1 MPASERRKRLLAA
14 SALVVCPLVFVF
26 LVFEAAFRIKGA
38 LGPVPLSAELE
49 RDGERGWRTRPN
61 FHFSGMKRDAADAE
75 HPVEIVTDA
84 NGFRAFGDPG
94 SAKCR
99 VFFIGDSFTFAK
111 DVSQSEPFHAV
122 AGRRLDLEVF
132 AYGADGYGTLQEL
145 LVLDAWMDRIRPDAV
160 VWQFCRNDF
169 IGNQPEFTRGSAK
182 NQCHV
187 AQPFLFPDGSIRRIN
202 PGEGRWSQG
211 VRPLPSALLRSL
223 AYRLDNRN
231 GFPTLE
237 NTVENIIEREGPQ
250 FPPFQRAAET
260 TERLFGKIQ
269 ARCGET
275 PLLVFD
281 VEAREP
287 YSGAFR
293 DICVRRGLARV
304 EGVAEAIQ
312 QAAAGG
318 TVVFAEDGGHWNAEG
333 HRICGE
339 LLAEALRPLCQAR
352 RSAPVPE
359 DRR

>member
-1 MPASERRKRLLAA
+1 MSASERRKRLLTA
-14 SALVVCPLVFVF
+14 SVLVVCSLVFVF
-26 LVFEAAFRIKGA
+26 LAFEAAFRIKSA

-49 RDGERGWRTRPN
+49 RDGERGWRTRPD
-61 FHFSGMKRDAADAE
+61 FHFSGVKRDLAGAE
-75 HPVEIVTDA
+75 HPVEIITDA
-84 NGFRAFGDPG
+84 NGFRAFGAPS

-99 VFFIGDSFTFAK
+99 VLFIGDSFTFAK

-122 AGRRLDLEVF
+122 AGRMLDVEVF
-132 AYGADGYGTLQEL
+132 AYGADGYGTLQEY
-145 LVLDAWMDRIRPDAV
+145 LVLDAWMDRIRPHVV

-169 IGNQPEFTRGSAK
+169 IGNQPELTRASAK

-187 AQPFLFPDGSIRRIN
+187 AQPFLFADGSILRIN

-237 NTVENIIEREGPQ
+237 NTVENVIEREGFH
-250 FPPFQRAAET
+250 FPPFQRAVET
-260 TERLFGKIQ
+260 TERLFEKIQ

-281 VEAREP
+281 VEARKP
-287 YSGAFR
+287 YSEAFR
-293 DICVRRGLARV
+293 DICARRGLSRV

-312 QAAAGG
+312 RAAAEG

-339 LLAEALRPLCQAR
+339 LLAEALQPLCEAR
-352 RSAPVPE
+352 RSAPTPE